1 VPKREHTVNI
11 ITILLPTALM
21 LLTAGTC
28 IIGLSRDL
36 VRLIIGLETLFLSG
50 LVSLSVLYLIE
61 PIQASE
67 LVFAYLAASVM
78 ETTLLIGVVYYLS
91 RSGYR
96 ALVEE
101 SR

>member
-1 VPKREHTVNI
+1 MNI
-11 ITILLPTALM
+11 ITILLPTSLI

-36 VRLIIGLETLFLSG
+36 VRLIIGLEALFLSG
-50 LVSLSVLYLIE
+50 LVSLSALYILEPVHASILI
-61 PIQASE
+61 
-67 LVFAYLAASVM
+67 FAYLAASVM
-78 ETTLLIGVVYYLS
+78 ETTLLIGLVYYLS
-91 RSGYR
+91 RTGYR